1 MRPVAVVAVAA
12 PAAAVMPD
20 DGGREVDWR
29 RARSL
34 RASVSLTD
42 AADSCAGAVLFV
54 LAVEERTLFRESA
67 SGRLVRLM
75 AQSAIVGAAW

>member
-1 MRPVAVVAVAA
+1 
-12 PAAAVMPD
+12 
-20 DGGREVDWR
+20 
-29 RARSL
+29 
-34 RASVSLTD
+34 
-42 AADSCAGAVLFV
+42 LFV